1 MRLTPNQQTL
11 VISMASVLLCT
22 AGLARAANNTNVSH
36 LAWQLCNEGDWHH
49 ARIEALRAHHSQTND
64 VLSMALLHLTALHLE
79 PSQSQHA
86 DALQAWLTEHTEH
99 PQQDW
104 IALMTEQ
111 RRAQPPAPRI
121 GIIGGIAR
129 AIIGFYQNQI
139 GPGIGQRCAM
149 YPSCSH
155 YSLEACR
162 RYGLVGIPMTADRLI
177 RESDHIRY
185 RINPIQ
191 RNGREL
197 YHDPTEHHTFW
208 FRRDRE

>member
-11 VISMASVLLCT
+11 AISMASVLLCT
-22 AGLARAANNTNVSH
+22 AGLAGAANNTNASH

-49 ARIEALRAHHSQTND
+49 ARNEALRAHLSQTND
-64 VLSMALLHLTALHLE
+64 PLSTALLHLTALRLE
-79 PSQSQHA
+79 PSQTQHA
-86 DALQAWLTEHTEH
+86 DALQAWLAAYTGH
-99 PQQDW
+99 PQHDW

-111 RRAQPPAPRI
+111 SRAQPPAPRM

-129 AIIGFYQNQI
+129 AIIGFYQKQI

-149 YPSCSH
+149 HPSCSH

-191 RNGREL
+191 QSGVER
-197 YHDPTEHHTFW
+197 YADPVTDHSQW
-208 FRRDRE
+208 FRRYRK